1 VTVLFSRARKL
12 DAQGEIDDFW
22 MLVDGDT
29 IVSTG
34 TGAGPDADEII
45 DVGGHWLTPGF
56 IDLHSHG
63 GGGHSYED
71 GPVEILAALH
81 THRAHGT
88 TRSLISLVSNPL
100 SELEA
105 CLSEIADLT
114 ASDPLILGSHLE
126 GPYLAP
132 GARGAHNPAFLR
144 EPQPAEIDSLLHAAR
159 GTLRQITL
167 APELPNALEALQVLV
182 ENGVV
187 VAVGHTE
194 ADFETAERAFLTG
207 ARLLT
212 HAFNAMP
219 GIHHRA
225 PGPIIAAFEN
235 PAVVLELILDGEH
248 VHPDVAS
255 LAFRS
260 APGRVALVT
269 DSMAAAGSTD
279 GNYTL
284 GTLNVTVTDGLA
296 MLSGTRTIAGSTLTQ
311 DVALALAIDRSGVE
325 PRHAVAALTITPARI
340 LGIDKK
346 HGMLAPGYFADA
358 VVLDSRW
365 RVQQVW
371 ANGERVRAE

>member
-1 VTVLFSRARKL
+1 VTVLFKRARKL
-12 DAQGEIDDFW
+12 DASGEIDDFW
-22 MLVDGDT
+22 MLADGDT
-29 IVSTG
+29 IAATG
-34 TGAGPDADEII
+34 TGDSPTADETV
-45 DVGGHWLTPGF
+45 DVDGNWLVPGF
-56 IDLHSHG
+56 LDLHAHG
-63 GGGHSYED
+63 AGGYSYDD
-71 GPVEILAALH
+71 GPESILAALA

-88 TRSLISLVSNPL
+88 TRSLVSLVSNPL
-100 SELEA
+100 ETLEA
-105 CLSEIADLT
+105 SLSAIADL
-114 ASDPLILGSHLE
+114 AAVDPLILGSHLE
-126 GPYLAP
+126 GPYLALP
-132 GARGAHNPAFLR
+132 ARGAHNPEFLR
-144 EPQPAEIDSLLHAAR
+144 EPQPAEIARLLEAAR

-182 ENGVV
+182 EAGVV

-225 PGPIIAAFEN
+225 PGPIVAAFEN
-235 PAVVLELILDGEH
+235 PSVVLELILDGEH

-260 APGRVALVT
+260 APGRVTLVT
-269 DSMAAAGSTD
+269 DSMAAAGASD

-284 GTLNVTVTDGLA
+284 GSLNVTVSDGVA
-296 MLSGTRTIAGSTLTQ
+296 HLSGTHTIAGSTLTQ
-311 DVALALAIDRSGVE
+311 DVALRLAIERSAVE
-325 PRHAVAALTITPARI
+325 PRQAVAALTITPARV

-346 HGMLAPGYFADA
+346 HGMLAEGFVADA

-365 RVQQVW
+365 RVRDVW
-371 ANGERVRAE
+371 ANGSRIPR